1 MNKLLEVLKVCF
13 TAIGGW
19 LGFFLGSVEALIYTL
34 LAFVILGVSSL
45 FLGLFNILLKL
56 IVLKV

>member
-13 TAIGGW
+13 TAIGGR
-19 LGFFLGSVEALIYTL
+19 LGFYLGSVEALIYTL

>member
-34 LAFVILGVSSL
+34 LAFVILRVSSL
-45 FLGLFNILLKL
+45 FLGLFNILLKV

>member
-19 LGFFLGSVEALIYTL
+19 LGFYLGSVEALIYTL

>member
-19 LGFFLGSVEALIYTL
+19 LGFFLGSVESLIYTL

>member
-19 LGFFLGSVEALIYTL
+19 LGFYLGCVEALIYTL

>member
-1 MNKLLEVLKVCF
+1 MNKFLEILKVCF

-56 IVLKV
+56 IVLKI

>member
-56 IVLKV
+56 IVLKI